1 MIGNGLR
8 TTFNLFHSECNGYNV
23 CQFSPSCANIVPMTK
38 HLFRAAIKTVAGIA
52 AVVFLLARMTT
63 STGLLWF
70 VGSII
75 GLLVCFVSLKL
86 LEDDDE
92 NTGYWPPNPK
102 T

>member
-1 MIGNGLR
+1 MTRRVLR
-8 TTFNLFHSECNGYNV
+8 AG
-23 CQFSPSCANIVPMTK
+23 
-38 HLFRAAIKTVAGIA
+38 IKTVAGIGA
-52 AVVFLLARMTT
+52 AFFFLAPMATT
-63 STGLLWF
+63 TGLLWF

-75 GLLVCFVSLKL
+75 GLLVCFILLKL